1 MLTQDDLTST
11 LNTTDYVN
19 RFRALCRLGVTSA
32 VATYVLMERYA
43 HINGFAGSGVA
54 LLAGNIGYERE
65 LFAALSSG
73 SNPDRGMRIAA
84 KVFSATI
91 DEHGGM
97 EGHAPHRS
105 MAQGCLEKVAQYAGL
120 SQANRVPLDV
130 KQPAFLEI
138 VRQFKRNYAAS
149 DRTPE
154 CLVYSLG
161 YHVASEYLADR
172 EYQILDEEVYFKNP
186 DPRFREIVRRT
197 RSPEGQWGGVWSWI
211 TVHGHYGEAENDD
224 GHGVE
229 AEHCEAALEALRL
242 VETFPPLGLP
252 HGHARYYAELG
263 LVTFRDNFLAVMNA
277 IAEDIN
283 VLARESAAAAL
294 KSAAMSESPV
304 PTLGEPVAA

>member
-1 MLTQDDLTST
+1 M
-11 LNTTDYVN
+11 
-19 RFRALCRLGVTSA
+19 
-32 VATYVLMERYA
+32 
-43 HINGFAGSGVA
+43 
-54 LLAGNIGYERE
+54 
-65 LFAALSSG
+65 FAALSAG

-97 EGHAPHRS
+97 EGHAPQRC

-120 SQANRVPLDV
+120 SQADRVPLDV
-130 KQPAFLEI
+130 KRPAFLEI

-149 DRTPE
+149 ERTPE

-161 YHVASEYLADR
+161 YHVASEYLADL

-186 DPRFREIVRRT
+186 DARFRDVVRRT
-197 RSPEGQWGGVWSWI
+197 RSPERKWGGAWSWI

-229 AEHCEAALEALRL
+229 ADHCEAALEALRL

-252 HGHARYYAELG
+252 HGHARYYADLG
-263 LVTFRDNFLAVMNA
+263 LIAFRDNFLALMSA
-277 IAEDIN
+277 IIEDIN
-283 VLARESAAAAL
+283 VLTLEGAVAALGAAAPAD
-294 KSAAMSESPV
+294 SPV
-304 PTLGEPVAA
+304 PLEEPVAA